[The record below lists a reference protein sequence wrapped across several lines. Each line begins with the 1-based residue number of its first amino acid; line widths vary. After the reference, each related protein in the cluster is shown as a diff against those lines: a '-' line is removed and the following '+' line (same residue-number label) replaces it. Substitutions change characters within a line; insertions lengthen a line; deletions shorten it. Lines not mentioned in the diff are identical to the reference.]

1 MNKNILIDLLRI
13 VQRDMKR
20 RIEQGVYEQ
29 DRDVWSKW
37 HNYITDLIKTILHGE
52 RKGSQKYEW

>member
-1 MNKNILIDLLRI
+1 MNNNILIDLLRI

-29 DRDVWSKW
+29 DRDLWSKW
-37 HNYITDLIKTILHGE
+37 EDQISHMIKTILNGGI
-52 RKGSQKYEW
+52 K